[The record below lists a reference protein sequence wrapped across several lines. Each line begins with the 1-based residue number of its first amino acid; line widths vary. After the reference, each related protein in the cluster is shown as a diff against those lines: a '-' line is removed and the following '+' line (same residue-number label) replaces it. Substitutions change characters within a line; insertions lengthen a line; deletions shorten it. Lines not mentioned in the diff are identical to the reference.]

1 MPRPI
6 CADCGMHRNICV
18 CEACAPVPNRTRVS
32 VLQHPTEVGH
42 PKGTVRILC
51 QSLKNLEVFCGET
64 PEDFRE
70 AGFETD
76 TVTGNSA
83 LLFPGPGSD
92 TLESSDLSHIDHW
105 MILDGTWR
113 KAARI
118 LHQNPALASLPRF
131 HFASPPAS
139 AYTIRK
145 APGSHHL
152 ATAEA
157 VAYLLN
163 VVEPGLDTRPIS
175 RAMRTLVDKQFAQ
188 IPARLHK
195 HYQ

>member
-1 MPRPI
+1 M
-6 CADCGMHRNICV
+6 
-18 CEACAPVPNRTRVS
+18 
-32 VLQHPTEVGH
+32 LQHPTEVGH
-42 PKGTVRILC
+42 PKGTARILGQC
-51 QSLKNLEVFCGET
+51 LARLELFTGDT
-64 PEDFRE
+64 TEDFRE

-76 TVTGNSA
+76 TVTGSSA

-105 MILDGTWR
+105 IILDGTWR

-118 LHQNPALASLPRF
+118 LHQNPVLAALPRF

-139 AYTIRK
+139 AYAIRK

-157 VAYLLN
+157 VAYLLT
-163 VVEPGLDTRPIS
+163 VVEPDLDTRPIS
-175 RAMRTLVDKQFAQ
+175 RAMHTLVDKQFAQ
-188 IPARLHK
+188 IPARLHQ

>member
-1 MPRPI
+1 LAR
-6 CADCGMHRNICV
+6 CLN
-18 CEACAPVPNRTRVS
+18 
-32 VLQHPTEVGH
+32 
-42 PKGTVRILC
+42 
-51 QSLKNLEVFCGET
+51 NLEVFTGET

-70 AGFETD
+70 TGFD
-76 TVTGNSA
+76 THTVSRNPA
-83 LLFPGPGSD
+83 LLFPGPGSEA
-92 TLESSDLSHIDHW
+92 LETSDVSQVDHW
-105 MILDGTWR
+105 VILDGTWR

-163 VVEPGLDTRPIS
+163 VVEPELDTRPIA
-175 RAMRTLVDKQFAQ
+175 RAIRALVDKQFAQ
-188 IPARLHK
+188 IPTRLHQ

>member
-1 MPRPI
+1 
-6 CADCGMHRNICV
+6 MHRNICV
-18 CEACAPVPNRTRVS
+18 CEACAPVPNCTRVS

>member
-1 MPRPI
+1 
-6 CADCGMHRNICV
+6 MHRNICV
-18 CEACAPVPNRTRVS
+18 CDACAPVPNRTRVS

>member
-1 MPRPI
+1 
-6 CADCGMHRNICV
+6 MHLNICV
-18 CEACAPVPNRTRVS
+18 CEACAPVPNSTRVS

-42 PKGTVRILC
+42 PKGTVRILAQC
-51 QSLKNLEVFCGET
+51 LARVDVFHGET
-64 PEDFRE
+64 PDDFDQAGFNPHTE
-70 AGFETD
+70 AGH
-76 TVTGNSA
+76 SA

-92 TLESSDLSHIDHW
+92 TLECANLHDIHHW
-105 MILDGTWR
+105 IILDGTWR
-113 KAARI
+113 KAAKI
-118 LHQNPALASLPRF
+118 LHQNPALAALPRF
-131 HFASPPAS
+131 HLAEPPAS
-139 AYTIRK
+139 AYAIRK
-145 APGSHHL
+145 APGKQHL

-175 RAMRTLVDKQFAQ
+175 RAVRSLVDKQLAQ

>member
-1 MPRPI
+1 M
-6 CADCGMHRNICV
+6 CADCGVHPNICV
-18 CEACAPVPNRTRVS
+18 CKDCAPVPNRTRVS

-42 PKGTVRILC
+42 PKGTVRILNQC
-51 QSLKNLEVFCGET
+51 LARLELFKGET

-70 AGFETD
+70 AGFD
-76 TVTGNSA
+76 THTVSRNPA
-83 LLFPGPGSD
+83 LLFPGRGSEAIE
-92 TLESSDLSHIDHW
+92 TSDVSQVDHW
-105 MILDGTWR
+105 VILDGTWR

-131 HFASPPAS
+131 HLASPPAS

-188 IPARLHK
+188 IPARLYK